1 MIYPNGRK
9 PECVFEIYINETVNS
24 LKRLKDCITQNLN
37 QKFTYDKIKIYDYKE
52 MELDDADIEYLQ
64 DNQTIYVS
72 FDGNNLYQKI

>member
-1 MIYPNGRK
+1 
-9 PECVFEIYINETVNS
+9 VNS
-24 LKRLKDCITQNLN
+24 LKRLKDCIAQNLN